1 MAHSIPSVLSSS
13 PTRSLPPLLCLFLA
27 GWSSYGK
34 ILPYMYISLLNVFPA
49 SLWHSTTFNLT
60 KEVSE
65 EDRGVVPFN
74 RTIQSDWYLPTF
86 QKHFRDI
93 HLEIPISL
101 VTVGLRLKH
110 NKNDIF
116 HIFHF
121 LLQRHRLG
129 TFRALVEVEFLDIR
143 THRFTESVLVGGRV
157 AGRFLSLY
165 GYPGRFLSKI
175 PLALCA
181 AKVLLSCRNR
191 YRSKLYY
198 QANMMW

>member
-13 PTRSLPPLLCLFLA
+13 PTRSPPPLLCLFLA

-49 SLWHSTTFNLT
+49 SLWHSTTFSLT

-65 EDRGVVPFN
+65 EDRGVAPFN
-74 RTIQSDWYLPTF
+74 RTIQSDWYLLTF
-86 QKHFRDI
+86 LKHFRDI

-110 NKNDIF
+110 NKSD
-116 HIFHF
+116 IFHF

-191 YRSKLYY
+191 YRSKLYC

>member
-13 PTRSLPPLLCLFLA
+13 PTRSPPPLLCLFLA

-49 SLWHSTTFNLT
+49 SLWHSTTFSLT

-74 RTIQSDWYLPTF
+74 RTIQSDWYLLTF

-101 VTVGLRLKH
+101 VTVGQRLKTI
-110 NKNDIF
+110 KATFFTFFASAAPAGDI
-116 HIFHF
+116 
-121 LLQRHRLG
+121 
-129 TFRALVEVEFLDIR
+129 
-143 THRFTESVLVGGRV
+143 
-157 AGRFLSLY
+157 
-165 GYPGRFLSKI
+165 
-175 PLALCA
+175 
-181 AKVLLSCRNR
+181 
-191 YRSKLYY
+191 
-198 QANMMW
+198 

>member
-13 PTRSLPPLLCLFLA
+13 PTRSPLPLLCLFIA

-49 SLWHSTTFNLT
+49 RLWHSPTFSLT

-74 RTIQSDWYLPTF
+74 RTIQSDWYLLTF

-101 VTVGLRLKH
+101 VTVGLRLK
-110 NKNDIF
+110 
-116 HIFHF
+116 
-121 LLQRHRLG
+121 
-129 TFRALVEVEFLDIR
+129 T
-143 THRFTESVLVGGRV
+143 
-157 AGRFLSLY
+157 
-165 GYPGRFLSKI
+165 
-175 PLALCA
+175 
-181 AKVLLSCRNR
+181 
-191 YRSKLYY
+191 
-198 QANMMW
+198 